1 MTAYITGVGWV
12 SASGMGYGSKYTNFS
27 MKKGPL
33 PDISRKDVFTEPYK
47 AFGRMDKFSKI
58 GLAAIAFALRDAE
71 LEKWSEKR
79 NIGTI
84 ASTFYGC
91 LNTDISYYHTVIQEE
106 GILAS
111 PGLFAYTLPNCFLG
125 EASIC
130 FGMTGTGFVINEQSS
145 YGFSGLETAFESIEC
160 MEHEIML
167 CGFCETGCP
176 PNFEVVHKADE
187 DISGA
192 LFFVVEKNISDNSRN
207 YGEITCVGNND
218 VLFDDT
224 VVSDLC
230 MLAEKCLENNPG

>member
-12 SASGMGYGSKYTNFS
+12 SASGMGYGSNYANFS

-58 GLAAIAFALRDAE
+58 GLTAIAFALRDAG

-91 LNTDISYYHTVIQEE
+91 LNTDISYYDTVIPEE
-106 GILAS
+106 GALSS

-125 EASIC
+125 EACIC

-145 YGFSGLETAFESIEC
+145 YGLKGLETVIESIEY

-167 CGFCETGCP
+167 CGFCETACP
-176 PNFEVVHKADE
+176 SNFEVVRETDE
-187 DISGA
+187 DISGS
-192 LFFVVEKNISDNSRN
+192 LFFVLEKKISDNREN
-207 YGEITCVGNND
+207 YGEVNCNENND
-218 VLFDDT
+218 VLFNNT

-230 MLAEKCLENNPG
+230 MLAEKCLENNSD